1 MILKGILEN
10 FRFKDKND
18 YEYEIW
24 LQVLSHILKI
34 IIDFQESFILPF
46 FTRKVSTVTF
56 SEGGYTLSRLQNDKP
71 SNTW

>member
-1 MILKGILEN
+1 MYVEVFFFNMILKGILEN

-34 IIDFQESFILPF
+34 
-46 FTRKVSTVTF
+46 
-56 SEGGYTLSRLQNDKP
+56 
-71 SNTW
+71 

>member
-71 SNTW
+71 SNIW